1 MSFARV
7 RALAVVGLLSVFA
20 VVFVVVALIRD
31 SQTAGEVAADCPS
44 GYQRANLTLREPKD
58 IKINVYNATESQ
70 GLAASVAQDF
80 ENRKFQ
86 VLKKGND
93 PLKKGIDGVAVLR
106 YGPKAVGSWHLLRA
120 YFLDEAE
127 PEYDPNREDDV
138 VDVVLG
144 TGFRQLATTTEVH
157 QALVELGRPELPP
170 QTCPEEGSDG

>member
-7 RALAVVGLLSVFA
+7 RALVVVGLLSIFA
-20 VVFVVVALIRD
+20 LVFVVVALIRD
-31 SQTAGEVAADCPS
+31 SQTGGEALADCPS
-44 GYQRANLTLREPKD
+44 GYKRANLTLREPKD

-70 GLAASVAQDF
+70 GLASSVAQDF

-86 VLKKGND
+86 VEKKGND
-93 PLKKGIDGVAVLR
+93 PLKKGVDGVAVLR

-127 PEYDPNREDDV
+127 PEYDPEREDEV

-170 QTCPEEGSDG
+170 QTCPAEDSDN